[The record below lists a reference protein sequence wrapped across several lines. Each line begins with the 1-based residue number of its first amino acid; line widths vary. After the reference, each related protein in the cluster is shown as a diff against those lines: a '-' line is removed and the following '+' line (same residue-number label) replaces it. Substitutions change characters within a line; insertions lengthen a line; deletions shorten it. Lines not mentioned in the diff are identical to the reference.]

1 MNISWDSLL
10 TALSIVCGL
19 ISAACWC
26 RSSFVKVSHEEAIH
40 ARVTQAQK
48 KGEKPN
54 LASVSLDGWDMS
66 ATFAAQSR
74 WNASGSAFAAL
85 SILLQSLSQ
94 MILGSL

>member
-1 MNISWDSLL
+1 M
-10 TALSIVCGL
+10 
-19 ISAACWC
+19 
-26 RSSFVKVSHEEAIH
+26 H

-48 KGEKPN
+48 KSEKPN
-54 LASVSLDGWDMS
+54 LVSISLDGWDMS

-85 SILLQSLSQ
+85 SILLQSFSQ